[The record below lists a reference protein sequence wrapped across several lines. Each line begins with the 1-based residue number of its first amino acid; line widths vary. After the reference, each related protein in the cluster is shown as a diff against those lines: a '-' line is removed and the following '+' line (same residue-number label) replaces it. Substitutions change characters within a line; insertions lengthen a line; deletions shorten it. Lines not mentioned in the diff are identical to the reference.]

1 MSFANYHKNV
11 LGVFCS
17 IVLLFSVVSIGG
29 ALVAPSVAPALQ
41 GITGIDALMGAACN
55 ANYSRVAPHVCAR
68 TARGS
73 DTLTAADTIC
83 HALDLNVA
91 YGVSTAS
98 QWAIID
104 AFSGTS
110 GALRFYSDNA
120 CTNLFVQA
128 TPVGAVGTY
137 GSPPAR
143 LINGILYYAS
153 PLGGGGT
160 SRINVLAY
168 YD

>member
-1 MSFANYHKNV
+1 MKKIAAMLCSLLLLASMLGAGAFV
-11 LGVFCS
+11 L
-17 IVLLFSVVSIGG
+17 
-29 ALVAPSVAPALQ
+29 APSSSPALQ

-55 ANYSRVAPHVCAR
+55 ANYSRVAPHLCAR

-83 HALDLNVA
+83 HALDLNAA

-110 GALRFYSDNA
+110 GALRFYSDNT